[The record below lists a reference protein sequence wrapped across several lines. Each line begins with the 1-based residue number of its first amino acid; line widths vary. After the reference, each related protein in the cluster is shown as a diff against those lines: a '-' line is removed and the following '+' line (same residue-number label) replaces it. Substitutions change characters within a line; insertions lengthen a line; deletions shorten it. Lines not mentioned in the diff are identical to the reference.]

1 MTFAPSWTNLVAM
14 PCPNPLPPPV
24 TIATLFSR
32 RPGILRLQLRQYEGG
47 VFKENGVGMAED
59 MGKGD
64 ANGVTRMVMAFTDW
78 RHPAQ
83 LHFSVRGWV
92 AVLF

>member
-1 MTFAPSWTNLVAM
+1 M
-14 PCPNPLPPPV
+14 
-24 TIATLFSR
+24 
-32 RPGILRLQLRQYEGG
+32 
-47 VFKENGVGMAED
+47 FKENGVGMAED

-92 AVLF
+92 VAVLF